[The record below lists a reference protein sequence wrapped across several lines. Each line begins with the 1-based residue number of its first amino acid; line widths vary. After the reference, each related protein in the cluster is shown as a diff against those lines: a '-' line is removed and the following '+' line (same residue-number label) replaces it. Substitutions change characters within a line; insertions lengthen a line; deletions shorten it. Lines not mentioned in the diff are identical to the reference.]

1 MKEKKQTAF
10 VESSMRPPVVAV
22 LGHVDH
28 GKTTLL
34 DTIRKTHV
42 ALRETGGITQGIGA
56 YQIEFKARKITF
68 IDTPGHA
75 AFSKMRQL
83 GGQASDIVILVVAAD
98 DGVMPQTLES
108 IKYIQEANVPYI
120 VALNKIDLPGAD
132 IERVKKQLSQNGVLL
147 ENYGGDV
154 VAQPISAKSGQG
166 VDDLLDLIL
175 LIAEMNEIGGN
186 PEGELAGVV
195 IESKKD
201 KAGSLATVV
210 VKNGT
215 LKIGDQILA
224 EGNMC
229 KVKGLLDESGKKLE
243 KIGPGEAAE
252 VLGFSALPPVG
263 SEIIR
268 AGTQTKDNST
278 SFVQTAKL
286 SEDDEKKYKIF
297 IRADTTGSLGAI
309 LASLPPEALAVGQ
322 AVGEVTESDV
332 LSSQGQG
339 AKIYTFRARVPSSVS
354 KLAVSEKVEVKSYD
368 LIYKFLEDLEKDIF
382 AKEAREEEKILGR
395 AEIVA
400 EFIIEGKRVAGGRV
414 LEGVLRQ
421 SQPVRLKRSEKI
433 VGESRISSLQQR
445 ARSVKEVKAKEEFGV
460 FLDPLLDFKVGDVLL
475 SYASFN
481 E

>member
-1 MKEKKQTAF
+1 MSKKETTSS
-10 VESSMRPPVVAV
+10 SSMDFLPPVVAV

-42 ALRETGGITQGIGA
+42 AQRETGGITQGIGA
-56 YQIEFKARKITF
+56 YKIEFKGKNITF

-108 IKYIQEANVPYI
+108 IRYIQEAGVPYI
-120 VALNKIDLPGAD
+120 VAVNKIDLPGAD

-166 VDDLLDLIL
+166 VDDLLDMIL
-175 LIAEMNEIGGN
+175 LIAEMNEIGGD
-186 PEGELAGVV
+186 PEGALAGVV

-201 KAGSLATVV
+201 KAGSLATIV

-215 LKIGDQILA
+215 LKVGDQISA
-224 EGNMC
+224 GENNC
-229 KVKGLLDESGKKLE
+229 KVKGLLDELGKKLSE
-243 KIGPGEAAE
+243 IGPGEAAE
-252 VLGFSALPPVG
+252 VLGFTSPPAVG
-263 SEIIR
+263 SEIVK
-268 AGTQTKDNST
+268 AGVLEKGT
-278 SFVQTAKL
+278 SSQFVQSSKI
-286 SEDDEKKYKIF
+286 SEEDEKKYKIF
-297 IRADTTGSLGAI
+297 LRADTTGSMGALLG
-309 LASLPPEALAVGQ
+309 SLPPEAVVVGQ
-322 AVGEVTESDV
+322 GVGEVTESDV
-332 LSSQGQG
+332 ISSQGLG
-339 AKIYTFRARVPSSVS
+339 AKIYTFRVKVPSSVS
-354 KLAVSEKVEVKSYD
+354 KLATSEKVEIKSYD
-368 LIYKFLEDLEKDIF
+368 LIYKFLEDLEKDIY
-382 AKEAREEEKILGR
+382 AKAEKEEDKILAR

-400 EFIIEGKRVAGGRV
+400 EFFIEGKRVAGGRV
-414 LEGVLRQ
+414 LEGVLRLSQ
-421 SQPVRLKRSEKI
+421 SVRLKRNEKV
-433 VGESRISSLQQR
+433 VGEAKISSLQYR

-460 FLDPLLDFKVGDVLL
+460 FFDPLLDFKVGDVLI